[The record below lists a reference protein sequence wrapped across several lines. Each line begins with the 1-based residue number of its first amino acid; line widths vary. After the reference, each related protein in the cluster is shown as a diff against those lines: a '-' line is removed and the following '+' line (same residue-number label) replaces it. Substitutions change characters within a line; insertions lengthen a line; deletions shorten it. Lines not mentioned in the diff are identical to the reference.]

1 MPSSETAHSRSS
13 IEKSASSSELKA
25 EASIKDFATEK
36 PTTEGVG
43 AVDVVA
49 DELLVDDEFTF
60 TDKEARKVLWKIDFV
75 MMPVMCITYMIQY
88 LDKTALSYAALYGMK
103 SDTHID
109 GHIYSSMTTLFYIG
123 YLVAQYP
130 AAYIM
135 QKVPLSLFI
144 LIDVILWSAMVC
156 LMAACRN
163 GSSLLALRFLA
174 GVFEASITPAFIN
187 ITAMWYKR
195 DEQPMRTLCWYAF
208 NGVAQII
215 GSILSYGL
223 GHIHHKIASW
233 RYIFIVIGL
242 MSLVWGLVFVYVP
255 SNPAKARFLSPREQR
270 IALERVRD
278 NRTGLENKTFKL
290 SQAWEAFRDPQVILI
305 TLFTGICM
313 ITNGIGVFST
323 LIINGLGYGELK
335 SAILNM
341 PLGAIEVAAM
351 IVSGI
356 LCKICKNGRLLIG
369 ALCSCLNLVGCLM
382 IWKIPQSNP
391 YGRLVGVWFTMWV
404 PAASALLLSLIS
416 SNVAGYTKK
425 SVTNATVFVFY
436 SLGNIIAPQLF
447 KSGQTPEYI
456 EGIQAMVVAL
466 CLIMAIAFILIGYY
480 LYENK
485 RRDALMAN
493 DPSIAYSVKNEEFMD
508 LTDRE
513 QIKFRYRW

>member
-1 MPSSETAHSRSS
+1 MPSSELP
-13 IEKSASSSELKA
+13 EFPSSSKSTGSFKEKA
-25 EASIKDFATEK
+25 EDSIKDFSIEK
-36 PTTEGVG
+36 PITTEGVG
-43 AVDVVA
+43 EVDIVA
-49 DELLVDDEFTF
+49 NELLDDDDFTF
-60 TDKEARKVLWKIDFV
+60 TEKEARKVLWKIDLVF
-75 MMPVMCITYMIQY
+75 MPAMCITYMIQY

-103 SDTHID
+103 NDTHIS
-109 GHIYSSMTTLFYIG
+109 GHTYSSMTTLFYVG

-144 LIDVILWSAMVC
+144 LVNVILWSAMVC
-156 LMAACRN
+156 LMAACHN

-195 DEQPMRTLCWYAF
+195 EEQPMRTLCWYAF
-208 NGVAQII
+208 NGTAQIV

-223 GHIHHKIASW
+223 GHIHQKISSW

-242 MSLVWGLVFVYVP
+242 LSLVWGLIFIFIP
-255 SNPAKARFLSPREQR
+255 SNPTKARFLSHRERR
-270 IALERVRD
+270 IALERVRE
-278 NRTGLENKTFKL
+278 NRTGLENKTFKV
-290 SQAWEAFRDPQVILI
+290 SQAWEAFRDPQVIMI

-323 LIINGLGYGELK
+323 LIINGLGYNELK
-335 SAILNM
+335 STVLNM
-341 PLGAIEVAAM
+341 PLGAIEIAAM
-351 IVSGI
+351 VVSGI
-356 LCKICKNGRLLIG
+356 LCKIFKEGRLLIG
-369 ALCSCLNLVGCLM
+369 AFCNCLNLVGCIM
-382 IWKIPQSNP
+382 IWKIPATNP

-404 PAASALLLSLIS
+404 PAGSALLLSLIS

-436 SLGNIIAPQLF
+436 SIGNIVAPQLF

-456 EGIQAMVVAL
+456 EGIQAMIVAL
-466 CLIMAIAFILIGYY
+466 CLIIFIAFLLTGYY

-485 RRDALMAN
+485 RRDNIMEN
-493 DPSIAYSVKNEEFMD
+493 DPSTQYSVKNEEFMD